1 MGEIVWR
8 GHSCPRADTK
18 DQSRC
23 GKNQRRNRDPF
34 QPSKSESARYI
45 IPTAI
50 IPTTIIQATMDT
62 LDPAGEFL
70 RITQRYRQMSDA
82 ELIVL
87 MPQSSEL
94 TPMAQQALAA
104 EVRSRGLK
112 AEEEDRKPSASSPF
126 KSSPFKPPPA
136 FFEHESPKLRESAS
150 YDFPDADSP
159 YDEDRKL
166 VDLCTVWS
174 VRDALKVQT
183 ILDGAGIPFF
193 MGPEKATGVDEV
205 TSDFAKGVG
214 VQIMQ
219 IGLPW
224 AGPAMRHYEPEDDPT
239 AEQTEEQSEALDE
252 RPVRCP
258 TCHSTEV
265 VFEGLTSELGSA
277 SDDSSQKYQWTCDAC
292 GHHWEDDGVP
302 KEE

>member
-1 MGEIVWR
+1 
-8 GHSCPRADTK
+8 
-18 DQSRC
+18 
-23 GKNQRRNRDPF
+23 
-34 QPSKSESARYI
+34 
-45 IPTAI
+45 
-50 IPTTIIQATMDT
+50 MDT
-62 LDPAGEFL
+62 LDPAGDFL
-70 RITQRYRQMSDA
+70 RITERYRQMSDG
-82 ELIVL
+82 ELLVL

-94 TPMAQQALAA
+94 TPIAQQALAS

-112 AEEEDRKPSASSPF
+112 AEVSEEEPSAASPF
-126 KSSPFKPPPA
+126 KASPFKPPPA

-183 ILDGAGIPFF
+183 ILDGLGIPFF
-193 MGPEKATGVDEV
+193 MGSEKATGVDEV

-239 AEQTEEQSEALDE
+239 AEQTEELDE
-252 RPVRCP
+252 LPVRCP
-258 TCHSTEV
+258 RCDSTEV
-265 VFEGLTSELGSA
+265 VFEGLTSEPGSA
-277 SDDSSQKYQWTCDAC
+277 SDASSQKYKWTCDAC
-292 GHHWEDDGVP
+292 GHRWEDDGVA
-302 KEE
+302 KEG